1 MSAAAARR
9 IGALRE
15 QLEQHNFRY
24 YVLDD
29 PSVSDARYDELIAE
43 LRSLEAA
50 HPALLTPD
58 SPTQRVGAT
67 PSTSF
72 APVVHGVPMLSLDN
86 AFSAEDVA
94 EFDRRCRESL
104 ELDVV
109 EYVAEPKLDGLAVS
123 LVYEKGRLVRGA
135 TRGDGATGEDVTPNL
150 RSIRAVPL
158 ALRGEFPALIEVRGE
173 VFMPLTGFARL
184 NEEQAQ
190 RGAKLFVN
198 PRNAAA
204 GSLRQ
209 VDPRVSAARPLDVFF
224 YGVGSLEGGAVP
236 GSHARMLEQLRE
248 WGLRTSPLARS
259 LRGLAALLSYYEQ
272 MLAQRPSLGYQI
284 DGVVYKVDARAQQ
297 ERLGQVSRAPRWA
310 VAHKFPP
317 EEAQTVLRDVEFQV
331 GRTGALTP
339 VARLAPVL
347 VGGATVSNATLHNM
361 DEIERK
367 DIRIGDTVIVRR
379 AGDVIPEVA
388 RVLPELRPRNAR
400 RVEMPARCPVC
411 DSGIERVEGEAVS
424 RCTGALRC
432 RAQRHEALRHFA
444 SRRAMNI
451 DGLGDERVAQL
462 IEQDL
467 VETPADVYR
476 LTVAQLEPLPR
487 MAEKSAQNLVAAIDA
502 SRSTTLPRFLY
513 ALGIREVGE
522 ATALALARHFGRL
535 EALEVADVATLL
547 EVPDVGPVV
556 ASHVAAF
563 FAEPGNRRVIEAL
576 RAQGVA
582 WPDLPAHVPAAR
594 PLAGKTVVLTGTL
607 PQMTRDEAREKL
619 EALGAKVAGSVSK
632 KTDYVIAGEEAGSK
646 LTKARELGVVV
657 LDGEG
662 LVALLRGE
670 LP

>member
-1 MSAAAARR
+1 MSGAAAGR
-9 IGALRE
+9 IKALRE
-15 QLEQHNFRY
+15 QIEQHNYRY

-29 PSVSDARYDELIAE
+29 PTVSDARYDELLTE
-43 LRSLEAA
+43 LRELEAA
-50 HPALLTPD
+50 HPGMVAPD
-58 SPTQRVGAT
+58 SPTQRVGAA

-72 APVVHGVPMLSLDN
+72 APVAHRVPMLSLDN
-86 AFSAEDVA
+86 AFTTGDVED
-94 EFDRRCRESL
+94 FDRRCRESL

-109 EYVAEPKLDGLAVS
+109 DYVAEPKLDGLAVS
-123 LVYEKGRLVRGA
+123 LVYEDGRLVRGA
-135 TRGDGATGEDVTPNL
+135 TRGDGSTGEDVTPNL

-158 ALRGEFPALIEVRGE
+158 ALRGQAPRLLEVRGE
-173 VFMPLTGFARL
+173 VFMPLSGFARL
-184 NEEQAQ
+184 NEEQQQ
-190 RGAKLFVN
+190 RGGKLFVN

-209 VDPRVSAARPLDVFF
+209 VDARVSASRPLDVFF
-224 YGVGSLEGGAVP
+224 YGVGAIEGAMVP
-236 GSHARMLEQLRE
+236 ASHDLILEQLRE
-248 WGLRTSPLARS
+248 WGLRTSPLAQR
-259 LRGLAALLSYYEQ
+259 LRGLQALLAYYEQ

-310 VAHKFPP
+310 IAHKFPP

-388 RVLPELRPRNAR
+388 RVVPGLRPRNAR
-400 RVEMPARCPVC
+400 RVEMPSRCPVC
-411 DSGIERVEGEAVS
+411 GSGIERVAGEAVS

-462 IEQDL
+462 IEQEL
-467 VETPADVYR
+467 VETPADLYR
-476 LTVAQLEPLPR
+476 LTVAQLAPLPR
-487 MAEKSAQNLVAAIDA
+487 MAEKSAQNLVDAIDA
-502 SRSTTLPRFLY
+502 SRRTTLPRFLY

-535 EALEVADVATLL
+535 EALQGANEAALL

-563 FAEPGNRRVIEAL
+563 LAEPGNRRVIEAL
-576 RAQGVA
+576 RARGVV
-582 WPDLPAHVPAAR
+582 WPDLPAPTPAAR
-594 PLAGKTVVLTGTL
+594 PLAGKTVVLTGAL
-607 PQMTRDEAREKL
+607 PDMTRDEAREKL

-632 KTDYVIAGEEAGSK
+632 KTDYVVAGEEAGSK
-646 LTKARELGVVV
+646 LAKARELGIAV

-662 LVALLRGE
+662 LAALLRGE
-670 LP
+670 RP